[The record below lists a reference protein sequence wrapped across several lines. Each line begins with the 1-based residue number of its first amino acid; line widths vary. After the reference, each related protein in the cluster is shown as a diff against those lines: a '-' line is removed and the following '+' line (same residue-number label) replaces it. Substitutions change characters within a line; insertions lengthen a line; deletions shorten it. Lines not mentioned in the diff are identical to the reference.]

1 MEFYYVLSEDERTA
15 TCYFDDRCEERGGIL
30 TGRNFDYESKLF
42 GELDNLKKVV
52 FDATCKSASFDS
64 TREWF
69 YGCSSLEEITGLE
82 NLNTGKVK
90 DMHAMFCACR
100 ALSTLDLSSFD
111 TTQVKDMS
119 SMFSGCRS
127 LKTLNLS
134 SFNVSA
140 VQQMCR
146 MFANCTALTAL
157 DLSSFD
163 TKHVESMYEMFSGC
177 SALTHLDLSSFKTM
191 SVSCM
196 SSMFEGCSSLKAL
209 DLSSFNGSAIVDLQ
223 NMFADCTALT
233 QLDLSYFCPKYAR
246 SSGGMFFNCRE
257 LTTIYC
263 KATWD
268 CRSSRGMFEECRKL
282 RGAVPYDFARTD
294 VEMANFK
301 TGYFSSKEPYLSLS
315 EAASEAAPEKKEEP
329 ANNEEHM
336 TPNEFVNCSF
346 FTMQGVPIEGGVA
359 DLPAGMY
366 LMKKD

>member
-1 MEFYYVLSEDERTA
+1 MEFYYVLSEDKRTA
-15 TCYFDDRCEERGGIL
+15 TCYCDDRREERGGIL
-30 TGRNFDYESKLF
+30 AKSNSGYYIVVNLF
-42 GELDNLKKVV
+42 GELDCLKKVV
-52 FDATCKSASFDS
+52 FDVTCKSAYFDS
-64 TREWF
+64 TLGWF
-69 YGCSSLEEITGLE
+69 FCYSSLEEITGLE
-82 NLNTGKVK
+82 NLNIGNVIN
-90 DMHAMFCACR
+90 MSFMFY
-100 ALSTLDLSSFD
+100 
-111 TTQVKDMS
+111 
-119 SMFSGCRS
+119 GCS
-127 LKTLNLS
+127 
-134 SFNVSA
+134 
-140 VQQMCR
+140 
-146 MFANCTALTAL
+146 ALTAL
-157 DLSSFD
+157 DLSSF
-163 TKHVESMYEMFSGC
+163 
-177 SALTHLDLSSFKTM
+177 KTT

-246 SSGGMFFNCRE
+246 SLGGMFFNCRE

-282 RGAVPYDFARTD
+282 RGAVPYDFTRTD

-301 TGYFSSKEPYLSLS
+301 TGYFSSKEPNLSLS
-315 EAASEAAPEKKEEP
+315 EAASEAALEKKEEP

>member
-1 MEFYYVLSEDERTA
+1 MEFYYVLSEDKRTA
-15 TCYFDDRCEERGGIL
+15 TCYYDDRCEERGGIYPNSSG
-30 TGRNFDYESKLF
+30 GRKLF
-42 GELDNLKKVV
+42 SGFNRLKKVV
-52 FDATCKSASFDS
+52 FDATCKSTSFGI

-69 YGCSSLEEITGLE
+69 KGCSSLEEITGLE
-82 NLNTGKVK
+82 NLNTAHVF
-90 DMHAMFCACR
+90 DMASMFSSCSS
-100 ALSTLDLSSFD
+100 LVSIDLSSFD

-119 SMFSGCRS
+119 AMFSGCS
-127 LKTLNLS
+127 
-134 SFNVSA
+134 
-140 VQQMCR
+140 
-146 MFANCTALTAL
+146 ALTAL

-163 TKHVESMYEMFSGC
+163 TMYVKHMYGMFSGC

-191 SVSCM
+191 SVR
-196 SSMFEGCSSLKAL
+196 SMDWMFRGCSSLKAL
-209 DLSSFNGSAIVDLQ
+209 DLSSFNGCVVENME

-233 QLDLSYFCPKYAR
+233 HLDLSYFYPKYAR
-246 SSGGMFFNCRE
+246 SSAGIFFNCRE

-263 KATWD
+263 KATWN
-268 CRSSRGMFEECRKL
+268 CRSSGRMFEECRKL

-301 TGYFSSKEPYLSLS
+301 TGYFSSEEPNLPVP
-315 EAASEAAPEKKEEP
+315 EKNPKNTPEKKEEP

-346 FTMQGVPIEGGVA
+346 FTMQGVPLEGGVA